1 MTAVRPIE
9 DRHMRHSSGA
19 VYVAAISL
27 LITTFGAAPA
37 AGSGSGSMSTPSMGS
52 FEKHESTPEEKA
64 TNAYNSGVRLI
75 HKADDARA
83 DSVKV
88 TDPAKHRKID
98 DRARE
103 YYTKAQQQFADA
115 VGLNAGLYQAWNYLG
130 YSKRNLGDYAGAL
143 EAYDQALKLSP
154 SYAEAIEYRG
164 QAYLGL
170 NRIDDAKEAYL
181 ALFAS
186 NRRLADKLLVA
197 MKDWIGA
204 RRATPGIL
212 EAATVDELERWVDE
226 RGRIT
231 AQTAGLTPGGTAN
244 HWN

>member
-1 MTAVRPIE
+1 MTAVRLIE
-9 DRHMRHSSGA
+9 DCHMPHAARA
-19 VYVAAISL
+19 IRIAAISL
-27 LITTFGAAPA
+27 VFEMLVAAPA
-37 AGSGSGSMSTPSMGS
+37 AGSGSGPMSTPSMGS

-64 TNAYNSGVRLI
+64 KNAYNAGVRLI
-75 HKADDARA
+75 HKADDAHA
-83 DSVKV
+83 DSVKA
-88 TDPAKHRKID
+88 TDPAKRRKYD
-98 DRARE
+98 DHARE

-154 SYAEAIEYRG
+154 GYAEAIEYRG
-164 QAYLGL
+164 HAYLGL
-170 NRIDDAKEAYL
+170 NRVGDAKEAYL

-186 NRRLADKLLVA
+186 DRKLADKLLAA

-204 RRATPGIL
+204 RRATPGTL
-212 EAATVDELERWVDE
+212 EASTVDELEQWVDE
-226 RGRIT
+226 RRKIT
-231 AQTAGLTPGGTAN
+231 AQTAGLTPDGTPR

>member
-9 DRHMRHSSGA
+9 DCHMRHPSGA
-19 VYVAAISL
+19 IYIAAISL
-27 LITTFGAAPA
+27 VIATFGAAPA
-37 AGSGSGSMSTPSMGS
+37 AGSGSGAMSTPSMGS

-64 TNAYNSGVRLI
+64 RNAYNSGVRLI

-88 TDPAKHRKID
+88 TDAAKHRKID

-103 YYTKAQQQFADA
+103 YYAKAQQQFADA

-154 SYAEAIEYRG
+154 NYAEAIEYRG
-164 QAYLGL
+164 QAFLGL

-181 ALFAS
+181 TLFAS
-186 NRRLADKLLVA
+186 NRKLADKLLVA

-204 RRATPGIL
+204 RRATPGTL

-231 AQTAGLTPGGTAN
+231 AQTAGLTPGGTAS